1 MRSAIKNDLRLIEA
15 QLSQIIKIYEINY
28 CVITLTQY
36 NAAIVTHMVQILA
49 TSKHISLET
58 ALASLSGESNMQ
70 RFLTDLCTPAEL
82 RALRERWLVA
92 QILNEG
98 KASYRDIN
106 AQTGVSTT
114 TIGRVARFLKDE
126 PHQGYR
132 IVLDRTP
139 ETTD

>member
-1 MRSAIKNDLRLIEA
+1 MVLTSKK
-15 QLSQIIKIYEINY
+15 Q
-28 CVITLTQY
+28 ITLE
-36 NAAIVTHMVQILA
+36 N
-49 TSKHISLET
+49 
-58 ALASLSGESNMQ
+58 ALASLTNDADMS

-98 KASYRDIN
+98 QASYRDIN

-126 PHQGYR
+126 PHQGYG
-132 IVLDRTP
+132 IVLDSLKKN
-139 ETTD
+139 TD